1 MIRQATLEDEPIIRA
16 CARAAYQQ
24 YVASIGKEPAPMNAD
39 FAAQIAMDRVF
50 VAETEARDISGYI
63 VFYTVG
69 ASVLL
74 ENIAVFPETTGKGI
88 GRALIDFCEAN
99 ARSVGARSIE
109 LYTNEKMT
117 SNLKIYPKLG
127 YIETDR
133 RTEDGFAR
141 VYFEK
146 VLI

>member
-1 MIRQATLEDEPIIRA
+1 MIRQATLEDEPVIRA

-39 FAAQIAMDRVF
+39 FAAQIAMQSVF
-50 VAETEARDISGYI
+50 VAEAETREISGYI
-63 VFYTVG
+63 VFYPVG

-88 GRALIDFCEAN
+88 GKALIDFCEAK
-99 ARSVGARSIE
+99 ARLYGACSIK
-109 LYTNEKMT
+109 LYTNEKMA

-127 YIETDR
+127 YVETDR

-146 VLI
+146 LLV